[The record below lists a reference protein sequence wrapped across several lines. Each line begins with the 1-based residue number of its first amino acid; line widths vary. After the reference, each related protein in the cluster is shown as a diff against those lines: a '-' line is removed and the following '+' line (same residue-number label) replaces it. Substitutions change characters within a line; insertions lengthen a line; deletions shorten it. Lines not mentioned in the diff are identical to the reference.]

1 MGGDSL
7 KKLHMRRLIV
17 ILWVE
22 WLGVMEESGT
32 LACVWYPKVY
42 PRKNMQTTI
51 IAIEINDKR
60 GVN

>member
-1 MGGDSL
+1 MDGDSL
-7 KKLHMRRLIV
+7 KKLHMRRLMV

-22 WLGVMEESGT
+22 WLGVMEKSGT
-32 LACVWYPKVY
+32 LACVWYPNVY

>member
-7 KKLHMRRLIV
+7 KKLHMRRLVV
-17 ILWVE
+17 ILWVK
-22 WLGVMEESGT
+22 WLDAMEESGT
-32 LACVWYPKVY
+32 SACVWYPNVY

>member
-22 WLGVMEESGT
+22 WPDVMEESGT
-32 LACVWYPKVY
+32 SACVWCPNVY
-42 PRKNMQTTI
+42 PGKNMQTI
-51 IAIEINDKR
+51 IIDIEINDKR
-60 GVN
+60 GGN

>member
-1 MGGDSL
+1 MSGDSL
-7 KKLHMRRLIV
+7 KKLHMHRLMV

-22 WLGVMEESGT
+22 WLDVMEESGT
-32 LACVWYPKVY
+32 SACVWCPNVY
-42 PRKNMQTTI
+42 PRKIMQTTI

>member
-1 MGGDSL
+1 MGGHSL
-7 KKLHMRRLIV
+7 KKLHMRRLVV

-22 WLGVMEESGT
+22 WLGGVEKSGT
-32 LACVWYPKVY
+32 SACVWYPNVY

-60 GVN
+60 GGN